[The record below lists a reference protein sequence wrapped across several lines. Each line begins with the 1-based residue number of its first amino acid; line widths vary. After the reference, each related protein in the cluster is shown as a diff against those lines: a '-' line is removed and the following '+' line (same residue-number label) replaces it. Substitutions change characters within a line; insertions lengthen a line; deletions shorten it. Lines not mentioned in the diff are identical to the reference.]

1 MHRRLALTT
10 AALLTFAAPAARA
23 AQAPGRIVLAPIS
36 AKAVRNVDARGAG
49 PAVALPDGGVVL
61 AGGGQS
67 TAVTQLRPDGA
78 PDPSFG
84 SGGTARVRMPGPRF
98 SLLQMLRR
106 PDGRLLLV
114 GTTPAVSKSELSRLA
129 VVGLSAQGALDP
141 AFGQGGVARLAVQ
154 GGCDNC
160 SPAALQP
167 DGSLVLAGATG
178 QIPPESNTP
187 DHETP
192 PKPGLGLRWVVAR
205 LTPAGAPDAGFGED
219 GVATVPVGASPNT
232 AGYGVGVTT
241 AGRLLTLGRGANSDL
256 VTALT
261 PAGAADPAY
270 RGGVPVPVSLDS
282 IELHVDPTGGVD
294 VIGGNRMLRLTAA
307 GKPDAAFGEGGTTT
321 YGELSRG
328 FAPQV
333 LRTADGGLL
342 VAAVGSRDGRR
353 ASQPALRILR
363 VTPGGEHGA
372 TVSVNPGFGGG
383 FASPHQSTRVA
394 PGLDQDGFL
403 PGTLVQRPDGSFVLA
418 GGVSV
423 VRYTGEGQ
431 GSSIGL
437 FAAAALTPALR
448 LDRTFGGPPAPAR
461 FRVSVPLQR
470 ANRKAELRR
479 ILVRVTASGPGLA
492 LLRVRDGRRRVLAQS
507 LEPLYAAGS
516 VTVRIP
522 LTAAGR
528 SVLRRGRSVRVSV
541 GYAFRDVL
549 TSTTDGARIVRL
561 R

>member
-1 MHRRLALTT
+1 MHGRLALTT
-10 AALLTFAAPAARA
+10 AALLAFAAPAARA

-178 QIPPESNTP
+178 EIPPESNTP
-187 DHETP
+187 DHETA

-205 LTPAGAPDAGFGED
+205 LTPAGAPDAAFGEN
-219 GVATVPVGASPNT
+219 GVATVPVGARPGT
-232 AGYGVGVTT
+232 VGYGVGVTA
-241 AGRLLTLGRGANSDL
+241 AGRLLTLGRSGISGL

-270 RGGVPVPVSLDS
+270 RGGVPVPVPLDS
-282 IELHVDPTGGVD
+282 IELLVDPTGGVD
-294 VIGGNRMLRLTAA
+294 VISSNRMLRLTAA

-342 VAAVGSRDGRR
+342 VTAVGSRDGR
-353 ASQPALRILR
+353 ASQPALRILL
-363 VTPGGEHGA
+363 A

-383 FASPHQSTRVA
+383 FASLPESTGISR
-394 PGLDQDGFL
+394 GLDQDGFL

-423 VRYTGEGQ
+423 VRYAGEGQ

-470 ANRKAELRR
+470 ANRRAGLRGV
-479 ILVRVTASGPGLA
+479 LVRVTASGPGLA
-492 LLRVRDGRRRVLAQS
+492 LLRVRDTRRRVLAQS
-507 LEPLYAAGS
+507 LEPIYAGETT
-516 VTVRIP
+516 TVRVP
-522 LTAAGR
+522 LTAIGR

-549 TSTTDGARIVRL
+549 TSTTHGARIARL